1 MKRILKEIMKMLT
14 ALMLGMVYMW
24 FVLSLA
30 WSPDDMS
37 VAEKVVGVAYT
48 FLMMPLYGGI
58 KRLLGLS

>member
-24 FVLSLA
+24 FVLSFA

-37 VAEKVVGVAYT
+37 VAEKVAGVAYT